1 MKKRKEAGAPGAM
14 VVIISGPSGV
24 GKDTIIRLL
33 MERHPPRGATFRCH
47 LQDEACRVVTRS
59 TGVTTTS
66 SPSTVFASCSRRA
79 PCSRRAR
86 STAIGRAYRATRSSA
101 RSKSGCDALLRI
113 DVQGADKIKALIPD
127 AVRIFVAPPSVD
139 VQRRRLAGRGTE
151 SAEEQAKRNLD
162 AEAEMARAADFDYVV
177 VNETDQPDGDGRPDR
192 RNHPA
197 RTRTGTRPTDQA
209 VAPTRGS

>member
-33 MERHPPRGATFRCH
+33 MERHPREERRF
-47 LQDEACRVVTRS
+47 VVTYKTRLPRRDEID
-59 TGVTTTS
+59 GRDYNFVT
-66 SPSTVFASCSRRA
+66 VDRFRELLAASALLEASQVHGDWSGIPRDQV
-79 PCSRRAR
+79 
-86 STAIGRAYRATRSSA
+86 IGAL
-101 RSKSGCDALLRI
+101 KSGCDALLRI

-177 VNETDQPDGDGRPDR
+177 VNETDQPEATADQIDEIIRHEHERAPDR
-192 RNHPA
+192 
-197 RTRTGTRPTDQA
+197 QIKL
-209 VAPTRGS
+209 

>member
-1 MKKRKEAGAPGAM
+1 M

-33 MERHPPRGATFRCH
+33 MQRHPGDQRRF
-47 LQDEACRVVTRS
+47 VVTYKS
-59 TGVTTTS
+59 
-66 SPSTVFASCSRRA
+66 RA
-79 PCSRRAR
+79 PRRDEIHGRDYQFVSVDEFRELLAR
-86 STAIGRAYRATRSSA
+86 GELLEASEVHGHWSGTPRDQVVAALKAGR
-101 RSKSGCDALLRI
+101 DALLRI

-139 VQRRRLAGRGTE
+139 VRKRRLAERATE

-177 VNETDQPDGDGRPDR
+177 INETDQPEATADQIDAIIKQEHERHPGR
-192 RNHPA
+192 
-197 RTRTGTRPTDQA
+197 QIKL
-209 VAPTRGS
+209 

>member
-1 MKKRKEAGAPGAM
+1 MKKRREAGARGAM

-33 MERHPPRGATFRCH
+33 MERHATEGRRF
-47 LQDEACRVVTRS
+47 VVTYKTRLPRPDEVD
-59 TGVTTTS
+59 GRDYNFVT
-66 SPSTVFASCSRRA
+66 VDQFRELLADGALLEASQVHGDWSGIPREQVIRA
-79 PCSRRAR
+79 L
-86 STAIGRAYRATRSSA
+86 
-101 RSKSGCDALLRI
+101 KSGCDALLRI

-177 VNETDQPDGDGRPDR
+177 VNETDQPEATADQIDEIIRHEHERAPDR
-192 RNHPA
+192 
-197 RTRTGTRPTDQA
+197 QIKL
-209 VAPTRGS
+209 